1 MGAYGRQVEPWPCLQ
16 RTPRRGIGKAVR
28 REAGMESGVATEL
41 VATGWQHK
49 EAGTISQVLEAGVKA
64 GPAFILRR
72 RGAALPVKE
81 EN

>member
-1 MGAYGRQVEPWPCLQ
+1 
-16 RTPRRGIGKAVR
+16 
-28 REAGMESGVATEL
+28 MESGVATEL